1 MMSSTDTTTFPR
13 ARAHRPRRRR
23 RPLPTRRLPSL
34 QRLYTAAMRLGCPV
48 LLLAALGL
56 VAAPAHADLQVRI
69 TKGVTDPIPVAVV
82 PFAHV
87 PADGGFDVAAVVQ
100 QDLSSSGRFRLMPR
114 QSMQAAP
121 TSASQVLSADW
132 KALGEDYVLVGRVS
146 SPSPGVLDVDCD
158 LVNTATGQ
166 PVGSQR
172 FIADSA
178 SLRNAAH
185 QVSDFVYQ
193 KILGVR
199 GAFATRIAYVTVQGE
214 PPNRSYRLVVA
225 DADGENPRVILES
238 GQPIMSPAWSA
249 DGQWIAYVSFENR
262 LPAVYVQRVSSG
274 ERRLVSA
281 RAGVNGAPAFS
292 PDGKRLALTLSGSGG
307 NLDIW
312 VLDLSTQHLTR
323 LTDDPAV
330 DTEPAWSPD
339 GSSIY
344 FTSDRAGG
352 PQIYRISVT
361 NPNRIQRI
369 TFGSSYDA
377 RPVVSPD
384 GKQLAFVT
392 LDGKN
397 YRIALQDL
405 ASGTVTVLS
414 HGRLD
419 QSPSFAPNGATIIYD
434 GRDTDAD
441 TLQTVSVDGLVT
453 QRLKSSD
460 QGQVREPVWGP
471 FMHSA
476 AAAGPR

>member
-1 MMSSTDTTTFPR
+1 MMSADTTIPHPAPAPR
-13 ARAHRPRRRR
+13 
-23 RPLPTRRLPSL
+23 
-34 QRLYTAAMRLGCPV
+34 
-48 LLLAALGL
+48 LLLAYPLLVLAALVL
-56 VAAPAHADLQVRI
+56 ALAAPPAHADLQVRI
-69 TKGVTDPIPVAVV
+69 TKGVTDPIPIAVV

-87 PADGGFDVAAVVQ
+87 PADGGFDVAGVVQ
-100 QDLSSSGRFRLMPR
+100 QDLSSSGRFRLMGR
-114 QSMQAAP
+114 QAMLAMKIVP
-121 TSASQVLSADW
+121 TNASQVLSADW
-132 KALGEDYVLVGRVS
+132 KAQGEDYVLVGRVS

-158 LVNTATGQ
+158 LINTATGQ

-214 PPNRSYRLVVA
+214 PPNQRYRLVIA

-274 ERRLVSA
+274 ERRRVSA

-339 GSSIY
+339 GQSIY

-361 NPNRIQRI
+361 NPNRVQRI

-377 RPVVSPD
+377 RPAVSPD
-384 GKQLAFVT
+384 GKRLAFVT

-397 YRIALQDL
+397 YRIAVQDL
-405 ASGTVTVLS
+405 ASGTVTILS

-419 QSPSFAPNGATIIYD
+419 QSPSFAPNGATIIYA
-434 GRDTDAD
+434 GRDTDVD

-471 FMHSA
+471 FAH
-476 AAAGPR
+476 